1 MTRIVRVI
9 VFGLAVAVFAAGCGG
24 GAQKG
29 KNQDF
34 DRPKTPESKAG

>member
-1 MTRIVRVI
+1 MGRFALVFC
-9 VFGLAVAVFAAGCGG
+9 FGLAVMAFVCGCGG

-34 DRPKTPESKAG
+34 DRPKAAATK